1 MVEENFTCKS
11 RGISLCICKVLINN
25 LDFIYL
31 IFVYDEI
38 EIERERGI
46 ERERHTG
53 TDRRRY
59 RGR

>member
-1 MVEENFTCKS
+1 MVEESFTCKT
-11 RGISLCICKVLINN
+11 RGISLCICKVLINY